1 MPDCIRSMTHS
12 SARPSV
18 DRPGAPW
25 IFGYGSLMWN
35 PGFPFRERRK
45 AHLAGYRRAFC
56 RYSFRHRG
64 TPERPGLVIG
74 LREDEGPRPGA
85 APERAAGKHEPPC
98 GCVGIA
104 FLPEPAHLAETM
116 AYLDGR
122 EGAGYHR
129 VLAPITLLDGPA
141 PAAPAPAVAQA
152 TVAGATAAQA
162 TVAQTATAW
171 VYVPNPDHPS
181 YFGQKDPAQIVPLIL
196 QGRGESGT
204 AYDYLAAMLGELHRI
219 GVAEPELEAVLHAV
233 ERERAA
239 SAAMPAA
246 GA

>member
-1 MPDCIRSMTHS
+1 MTAS
-12 SARPSV
+12 P
-18 DRPGAPW
+18 PW

-45 AHLAGYRRAFC
+45 AHLTGYRRAFC

-64 TPERPGLVIG
+64 TPDRPGLVIG
-74 LREDEGPRPGA
+74 LLPEESPPANAAGA
-85 APERAAGKHEPPC
+85 ASGSTAGPHAPPR

-104 FLPEPAHLAETM
+104 LLPEPAHLAETM

-129 VLAPITLLDGPA
+129 VLAPIALLDGRA
-141 PAAPAPAVAQA
+141 DAERKQSAAPSAP
-152 TVAGATAAQA
+152 TS
-162 TVAQTATAW
+162 ATAW
-171 VYVPNPDHPS
+171 VYVPNPGHPS

-204 AYDYLAAMLGELHRI
+204 AYDYLAAMLGELHTI
-219 GVAEPELEAVLHAV
+219 GVAEPELEAVLAEV
-233 ERERAA
+233 ERRQRETA
-239 SAAMPAA
+239 AA
-246 GA
+246 GRTLTPAPGN